1 MPFDKETREAL
12 TDHPLKWVVDKIE
25 GTKSAPSVASYD
37 CEDDSVV
44 ETLPTSDVP
53 HTGNLVSPSIVDQGG
68 NVVGDAVM
76 TTLSNQ
82 QESAVSQSALPI
94 NTSLE
99 ESPTSVLDPIF
110 TEAEAA
116 HVLVQLNAYDLSIT
130 DSSFE
135 NIDLGAS
142 GVWNID
148 LESMFLI
155 QGSEDTP
162 LTYQKKITKK
172 KYLT

>member
-1 MPFDKETREAL
+1 MSFDKETREAS

-25 GTKSAPSVASYD
+25 GTKSALSVASND

-44 ETLPTSDVP
+44 ETLPSSDVP
-53 HTGNLVSPSIVDQGG
+53 HTCNLVSPSIVDQDG
-68 NVVGDAVM
+68 NVVGEEVV
-76 TTLSNQ
+76 TTPSNQ

-110 TEAEAA
+110 TEEEAA
-116 HVLVQLNAYDLSIT
+116 PVLVQLNAHDLSIS

-135 NIDLGAS
+135 NIDLDAS

-148 LESMFLI
+148 LESMFSI
-155 QGSEDTP
+155 QGSEDKENT
-162 LTYQKKITKK
+162 TEKSEKNH
-172 KYLT
+172 

>member
-25 GTKSAPSVASYD
+25 GTKSASSVASND

-53 HTGNLVSPSIVDQGG
+53 HTCNLVSSSIVDQDG
-68 NVVGDAVM
+68 NVVGEVVV

-99 ESPTSVLDPIF
+99 ESPTSVLDPI
-110 TEAEAA
+110 TAEGAA
-116 HVLVQLNAYDLSIT
+116 HVLVQLNAHDLSIS

-148 LESMFLI
+148 LKSMFSI
-155 QGSEDTP
+155 QGSEDKENT
-162 LTYQKKITKK
+162 TEKSEKNH
-172 KYLT
+172 